1 MPMKILISG
10 STGLVASAL
19 IPILQ
24 SKNHEIYKLVR
35 KIGNQTNEILWDAE
49 KGFSEQNEGKLN
61 GFDAVINLAGDNV
74 ASERWTPE
82 KKRRIRNSRVL
93 GTRHLVEALR
103 KQQSKPKIFISAS
116 AIGFYGNR
124 GDEILTEDSQKG
136 EGFFPEVCTEWEAEA
151 LKAKDFGARVV
162 LLRIG
167 IVLAKEGGALKK
179 MLLPFQL
186 GLGGVVGSGKQ
197 WMSWIALEDLVRII
211 VFVLENNSV
220 EDAINCTAPNPVTN
234 YEFTK
239 TLGKVLSRP
248 TILPIPSLAIK
259 FLFGEMGETLL
270 LEGNRVLPKRLQ
282 DLGFEFHFS
291 NLEDALRGILK

>member
-1 MPMKILISG
+1 MKILISG

-49 KGFSEQNEGKLN
+49 KGFSEQNERKLN

-248 TILPIPSLAIK
+248 TILSIPSLAIK

>member
-1 MPMKILISG
+1 MKVLISG
-10 STGLVASAL
+10 ATGLVANAL
-19 IPILQ
+19 IPVLQ
-24 SKNHEIYKLVR
+24 SKGHEICKLVR
-35 KIGNQTNEILWDAE
+35 KTKGEANEILWDAE
-49 KGFSEQNEGKLN
+49 KGFSEESEKKLE

-93 GTRHLVEALR
+93 GTRNLVEALKR
-103 KQQSKPKIFISAS
+103 REIKPKVFISAS

-124 GDEILTEDSQKG
+124 GDEILTEESPKG

-151 LKAKDFGARVV
+151 LKAEDFGARVV

-179 MLLPFQL
+179 MLLPFWL

-211 VFVLENNSV
+211 IFSLENDSV
-220 EDAINCTAPNPVTN
+220 QGAINCTAPNPVTN

-282 DLGFEFHFS
+282 DLGFEFSFP
-291 NLEDALRGILK
+291 NLEDALREILK

>member
-49 KGFSEQNEGKLN
+49 KGFSEQNERKLN

>member
-49 KGFSEQNEGKLN
+49 KGFSEQNERKLN

-248 TILPIPSLAIK
+248 TILSIPSLAIK

>member
-1 MPMKILISG
+1 MKILISG

-49 KGFSEQNEGKLN
+49 KGFSEQNERKLN

>member
-1 MPMKILISG
+1 MKILISG

-19 IPILQ
+19 IPILH

-49 KGFSEQNEGKLN
+49 KGFSEENERKLN
-61 GFDAVINLAGDNV
+61 GFDAVINLVGDNV
-74 ASERWTPE
+74 ASERWNPE

-93 GTRHLVEALR
+93 GTRHLVEALG
-103 KQQSKPKIFISAS
+103 KQQIKPKIFISAS

-136 EGFFPEVCTEWEAEA
+136 EGFFPEVCAEWEAEA

-197 WMSWIALEDLVRII
+197 WMSWIALEDLTRII
-211 VFVLENNSV
+211 IFALEKDSV
-220 EDAINCTAPNPVTN
+220 ENAINCTAPNPVTN

-282 DLGFEFHFS
+282 DLGFEFRFS
-291 NLEDALRGILK
+291 SLEDALRGILK